1 MALLTKAVAPS
12 LLCLG
17 CLALAAGAQPGDK
30 SAVKFEIQRAET
42 EPGKGLTEATV
53 EGSNRKIYLHKEAA
67 LTSQDIAS
75 AQVTSDEGKKPA
87 VDVRLTAEGKQK
99 LAKLTGQHV
108 GKPLAIMLDGKVL
121 FAPTIRDK
129 ISDGKAV
136 ITGNFT
142 KEEAAKIAKGIKGQ

>member
-17 CLALAAGAQPGDK
+17 CLALAAGAQSGDK
-30 SAVKFEIQRAET
+30 SGVKFEMRLAEI
-42 EPGKGLTEATV
+42 EPGKGLTVATV

-67 LTSQDIAS
+67 LTNKDIAS
-75 AQVTSDEGKKPA
+75 ALVSTDEGNKPA
-87 VDVRLTAEGKQK
+87 VDVRLTPEGAQK
-99 LAKLTGQHV
+99 LAKLTEQNS
-108 GKPLAIMLDGKVL
+108 GKPLAIMLGGKVI
-121 FAPTIRDK
+121 FAPTIRDT